1 MEETDLHVRGAGG
14 LFLSSRRKDPWMP
27 RLEESLVRMLLQE
40 KPAAEPGKNLLGGET
55 LTRNAATLEHQE
67 HPDEENPLPIRAH
80 SSAHADAGTINHTRM
95 HEKTIVINHGIVF
108 HGRRKFHIL
117 KKICLL

>member
-1 MEETDLHVRGAGG
+1 MDAQVRRISRTHAPSGKASGRAG
-14 LFLSSRRKDPWMP
+14 K
-27 RLEESLVRMLLQE
+27 ESFGR
-40 KPAAEPGKNLLGGET
+40 ET